1 MLSKGC
7 WEMANIKNYLRL
19 NKLPH
24 IWCPGCGNGSV
35 VRALITAIDKL
46 GFKKDDVVVFTGIG
60 CSARTNAILD
70 FNTIQTTH
78 GRTLAFAT
86 GFKLMRPEM
95 KVIVITGDG
104 DGAAIGGNHL
114 IHAARRNI
122 DITTILINN
131 SIYGMTG
138 GQYSPLSP
146 QGTYATTAPYG
157 NIEPPFD
164 ICELAK
170 AAGATFVGRGTVYHI
185 HLTIDLI
192 TKALTHKGFSFVEV
206 ISQCPIGYGRRNNMK
221 TPYEML
227 LWQKEH
233 AVLVKQADKY
243 SKEDLKDKFLIGEL
257 WFNPERPEFIDSYN
271 ALRKKL
277 YERAKGGEI

>member
-1 MLSKGC
+1 MLD
-7 WEMANIKNYLRL
+7 IKRYLRL

-24 IWCPGCGNGSV
+24 IWCPGCGNGSI
-35 VRALITAIDKL
+35 VRALVTAIDRL
-46 GFKKDDVVVFTGIG
+46 GYKKDEVVVFTGIG

-86 GFKLMRPEM
+86 GFKMMRPEM

-131 SIYGMTG
+131 NIYGMTG

-146 QGTYATTAPYG
+146 QGVYATTAPYG
-157 NIEPPFD
+157 NVEPPFD
-164 ICELAK
+164 ICELVRS
-170 AAGATFVGRGTVYHI
+170 AGATFVARGTVYHI
-185 HLTIDLI
+185 YLTMDLI
-192 TKALTHKGFSFVEV
+192 TKALSHKGFSFVEV
-206 ISQCPIGYGRRNNMK
+206 VSQCPIGFGRRNNMRS
-221 TPYEML
+221 PYEML
-227 LWQKEH
+227 LWQREH
-233 AVLVKQADKY
+233 AVSVKEAEKY
-243 SKEDLKDKFLIGEL
+243 SKEELRDKFLIGEL
-257 WFNPERPEFIDSYN
+257 WVNPDRPEFVESYN
-271 ALRKKL
+271 ALR
-277 YERAKGGEI
+277 ERALGQAKGGDL

>member
-1 MLSKGC
+1 MLD
-7 WEMANIKNYLRL
+7 IKRYLRL

-24 IWCPGCGNGSV
+24 IWCPGCGNGSI
-35 VRALITAIDKL
+35 VRALVTAIDRL
-46 GFKKDDVVVFTGIG
+46 GYKKDEVVVFTGIG

-86 GFKLMRPEM
+86 GFKMMRPEM

-131 SIYGMTG
+131 NIYGMTG

-146 QGTYATTAPYG
+146 QGVYATTAPYG
-157 NIEPPFD
+157 NVEPPFD
-164 ICELAK
+164 ICELVRS
-170 AAGATFVGRGTVYHI
+170 AGATFVARGTVYHI
-185 HLTIDLI
+185 YLTMDLI
-192 TKALTHKGFSFVEV
+192 TKALSHKGFSFVEV
-206 ISQCPIGYGRRNNMK
+206 VSQCPIGFGRRNNMRS
-221 TPYEML
+221 PYEML
-227 LWQKEH
+227 LWQREH
-233 AVLVKQADKY
+233 AVSVKEAEKY
-243 SKEDLKDKFLIGEL
+243 SKDELRDKFLIGEL
-257 WFNPERPEFIDSYN
+257 WVNPDRPEFVESYN
-271 ALRKKL
+271 ALR
-277 YERAKGGEI
+277 ERALGQAKGGDL

>member
-1 MLSKGC
+1 MLD
-7 WEMANIKNYLRL
+7 IKKYLRL
-19 NKLPH
+19 SKLPH

-35 VRALITAIDKL
+35 VRALIMAVDKL
-46 GFKKDDVVVFTGIG
+46 GLSKDEIVLFTGIG
-60 CSARTNAILD
+60 CSARTNVIVD

-86 GFKLMRPEM
+86 GFKLMRPDM

-157 NIEPPFD
+157 NIEPSFD
-164 ICELAK
+164 ICKLVE
-170 AAGATFVGRGTVYHI
+170 AAGATFIARSTVYHI
-185 HLTIDLI
+185 QLTADLI
-192 TKALTHKGFSFVEV
+192 AKAIAHKGFSFIEV
-206 ISQCPIGYGRRNNMK
+206 VSQCPVGYGRRNRMR

-227 LWQKEH
+227 MWQKEH
-233 AVLVKQADKY
+233 AVLVQQAQRY
-243 SKEDLKDKFLIGEL
+243 SLEEMKDKFLIGEL
-257 WFNPERPEFIDSYN
+257 FVNKEKREYTE
-271 ALRKKL
+271 L
-277 YERAKGGEI
+277 YEELRRKLAEGGEG